1 MRRKIFCL
9 LMCMTMVCS
18 FIGLPTA
25 GYAET
30 KGQLYAFLIPVR
42 LTVSEDGKLA
52 PNPKQYSGSL
62 DALAT
67 TFEYQAFDY
76 EPEVGQTMCFAIKTT
91 TGDYYALDNVSC
103 SGESGSSP
111 CLRETGVKYFR
122 EFYPNRVGTH
132 KITGT
137 YNGITC
143 ELEIRVTVPSVA
155 AFREEARTESG
166 FLGDTVYFG
175 DLLDDSDSDKDWVNF
190 YIIGRMPSNAINSR
204 VSIGEE
210 DWDAEYNRIWK
221 SKDVKGISISDIHLY
236 KNENEYWV
244 CQVRVDRSYKAIMQ
258 RSDISMAF
266 TYEDRYAETENSRE
280 IIGADWRMT
289 IYDAEKIIPE
299 KQLCWVTGGDYI
311 YADEDGIIQYTGPS
325 PEGVKSCTQQCVAQ
339 ENWMDHEIHGYFAV
353 EKGGKYYALEN
364 VRDLTAEAGSDLC
377 LAKGG
382 TTSGDRNGKYLYTY
396 SLRKTGMHRIV
407 GEFEG
412 KEYMIDMYI
421 PMPINGCFK
430 NPDRLSELSDYLS
443 RNINCE
449 ELNTN
454 ETGSEA
460 YFYVYSVTGG
470 ELQTFTQNDNY
481 DLESTNI
488 KGLRFEYYG
497 TIDSEHCIWKAVID
511 RMQFKSSEFYIG
523 TDPNGIDARFV
534 EIENKIQYLPKFCW
548 IGGDSVYVDSN
559 GYIIDR
565 DDSLKEKIK
574 TGIEEDSKSGAMSG
588 YFGVLQENNQYK
600 AVPITQV
607 SGTKGLKIW
616 KESEQ
621 RCLLEW
627 NRFGEHTVTADYEGI
642 AYKMKVKVS
651 VPEYGLFSSEE
662 ISQDSYLG
670 AEFSYNFAKESSED
684 GTEKYFYLLSPAK
697 DYTASD
703 IKILIGGENN
713 VHEYQEGEVTGLSI
727 ADAKEVQCN
736 GKTYF
741 SCRVVVRDS
750 FVYDGEMWLGLRCG
764 ETEGSEYWQRNIN
777 IYDSSYYFGDAD
789 GNKKVDAADTLYL
802 KRHLAGWEG
811 YKELPQKTNVSWM
824 DEASPANLMIL
835 ERHIAGWK
843 DYEMLPYTDNF
854 FE

>member
-1 MRRKIFCL
+1 
-9 LMCMTMVCS
+9 MTMICS

-42 LTVSEDGKLA
+42 LIVSEDGKLA

-67 TFEYQAFDY
+67 TFEYSALYY

-103 SGESGSSP
+103 SGESGSSS

-143 ELEIRVTVPSVA
+143 ELQIRVIAPKIA
-155 AFREEARTESG
+155 AFREEAMTDSS
-166 FLGDTVYFG
+166 FLGGTVYFG
-175 DLLDDSDSDKDWVNF
+175 DLSENPDSDRGTF
-190 YIIGRMPSNAINSR
+190 YIVGQMPNGKISNLE
-204 VSIGEE
+204 VSIGEGTWKE
-210 DWDAEYNRIWK
+210 TGGRIWK
-221 SKDVKGISISDIHLY
+221 RKNVKGISFGDVRKHTETSD
-236 KNENEYWV
+236 YWICPV
-244 CQVRVDRSYKAIMQ
+244 TVDRSYKAIMQ
-258 RSDISMAF
+258 RSEHSVAF
-266 TYEDRYAETENSRE
+266 TYYYQPHDGSEPYET
-280 IIGADWRMT
+280 IGDDFRLT

-325 PEGVKSCTQQCVAQ
+325 PDGVKSRTQQCVAQ
-339 ENWMDHEIHGYFAV
+339 ETWMDHEIHGYFAV

-364 VRDLTAEAGSDLC
+364 VRDLTAEAGGDLC
-377 LAKGG
+377 LTKGG
-382 TTSGDRNGKYLYTY
+382 TTSGDRNEKYLYTY

-407 GEFEG
+407 GDFEG

-470 ELQTFTQNDNY
+470 ELQTFAQNDNY

-534 EIENKIQYLPKFCW
+534 KIENKIQYLPEFCW

-600 AVPITQV
+600 AVPITQI

-670 AEFSYNFAKESSED
+670 AAFSYNFAKESSED

-703 IKILIGGENN
+703 IKILIGVENN
-713 VHEYQEGEVTGLSI
+713 VHEYQEGEMTGLSI

-736 GKTYF
+736 DKTYF
-741 SCRVVVRDS
+741 SYRVAVQDN

-764 ETEGSEYWQRNIN
+764 ETEDSEYWQRNIN

-789 GNKKVDAADTLYL
+789 GNKKVDAADALYL
-802 KRHLAGWEG
+802 KRHLADWED
-811 YKELPQKTNVSWM
+811 YRELPQKTNVSWM

>member
-30 KGQLYAFLIPVR
+30 KGQLYAFQIPVM

-62 DALAT
+62 DAIAT

-76 EPEVGQTMCFAIKTT
+76 EPEIGRTMCFAIKTT

-143 ELEIRVTVPSVA
+143 ELQIRVIAPKIA
-155 AFREEARTESG
+155 AFREEAMTDSS
-166 FLGDTVYFG
+166 FLGETVYFG
-175 DLLDDSDSDKDWVNF
+175 DLNEDTDSGRVTF
-190 YIIGRMPSNAINSR
+190 YIVGQMPDGELLNPE
-204 VSIGEE
+204 VSIGKDTWEE
-210 DWDAEYNRIWK
+210 TVGRIWK
-221 SKDVKGISISDIHLY
+221 RKNVKGISFGDVRKHTEKSD
-236 KNENEYWV
+236 YWICPV
-244 CQVRVDRSYKAIMQ
+244 TVYRSYKAMMQ
-258 RSDISMAF
+258 RSEHSVAF
-266 TYEDRYAETENSRE
+266 TYYYQPHDGSEPYET
-280 IIGADWRMT
+280 IGDDFRMT

-339 ENWMDHEIHGYFAV
+339 ENWMDHEIHGYFAM
-353 EKGGKYYALEN
+353 EKDGKYYALEN
-364 VRDLTAEAGSDLC
+364 VRDLTAEAGGDLC
-377 LAKGG
+377 LTKGG
-382 TTSGDRNGKYLYTY
+382 LTSQDDNGKYLYTY

-470 ELQTFTQNDNY
+470 ELQTFAQNDNY

-534 EIENKIQYLPKFCW
+534 KIENKIQYLPKFCW
-548 IGGDSVYVDSN
+548 IEGDSVYVDSN
-559 GYIIDR
+559 GYIIDK
-565 DDSLKEKIK
+565 DDSLKDKIK

-600 AVPITQV
+600 AVPITQI

-670 AEFSYNFAKESSED
+670 AAFSYNFAKESSED

-703 IKILIGGENN
+703 IKILIGVENN
-713 VHEYQEGEVTGLSI
+713 VHEYQEGEMTGLSI

-741 SCRVVVRDS
+741 SYRVAVQDS
-750 FVYDGEMWLGLRCG
+750 FVYDGEIWLGLRFG

-789 GNKKVDAADTLYL
+789 GNKKVDAADALYL
-802 KRHLAGWEG
+802 KRHLADWED
-811 YKELPQKTNVSWM
+811 YRELPQKTNVSWM

>member
-30 KGQLYAFLIPVR
+30 KGQLYAFQIPVM

-62 DALAT
+62 DAIAT

-76 EPEVGQTMCFAIKTT
+76 EPEIGRTMCFAIKTT

-143 ELEIRVTVPSVA
+143 ELQIRVIAPKIA
-155 AFREEARTESG
+155 AFREEAMTDSS
-166 FLGDTVYFG
+166 FLGETVYFG
-175 DLLDDSDSDKDWVNF
+175 DLNEDTDSGRVTF
-190 YIIGRMPSNAINSR
+190 YIVGQMPDGELLNPE
-204 VSIGEE
+204 VSIGKDTWEE
-210 DWDAEYNRIWK
+210 TVGRIWK
-221 SKDVKGISISDIHLY
+221 RKNVKGISFGDVRKHTEKSD
-236 KNENEYWV
+236 YWICPV
-244 CQVRVDRSYKAIMQ
+244 TVYRSYKAMMQ
-258 RSDISMAF
+258 RSEHSVAF
-266 TYEDRYAETENSRE
+266 TYYYQPHDGSEPYET
-280 IIGADWRMT
+280 IGDDFRMT

-339 ENWMDHEIHGYFAV
+339 ENWMDHEIHGYFAM
-353 EKGGKYYALEN
+353 EKDGKYYALEN
-364 VRDLTAEAGSDLC
+364 VRDLTAEAGGDLC
-377 LAKGG
+377 LTKGG
-382 TTSGDRNGKYLYTY
+382 LTSQDDNGKYLYTY

-470 ELQTFTQNDNY
+470 ELQTFAQNDNY

-548 IGGDSVYVDSN
+548 IEGDSVYVDSN
-559 GYIIDR
+559 GYIIDK
-565 DDSLKEKIK
+565 DDSLKDKIK

-600 AVPITQV
+600 AVPITQI

-670 AEFSYNFAKESSED
+670 AAFSYNFAKESSED

-703 IKILIGGENN
+703 IKILIGVENN
-713 VHEYQEGEVTGLSI
+713 VHEYQEGEMTGLSI

-741 SCRVVVRDS
+741 SYRVAVQDS
-750 FVYDGEMWLGLRCG
+750 FVYDGEIWLGLRFG

-789 GNKKVDAADTLYL
+789 GNKKVDAADALYL
-802 KRHLAGWEG
+802 KRHLADWED
-811 YKELPQKTNVSWM
+811 YRELPQKTNVSWM

>member
-30 KGQLYAFLIPVR
+30 KGQLYAFQIPVM

-62 DALAT
+62 DAIAT

-76 EPEVGQTMCFAIKTT
+76 EPEIGRTMCFAIKTT

-143 ELEIRVTVPSVA
+143 ELQIRVIAPKIA
-155 AFREEARTESG
+155 AFREEAMTDSS
-166 FLGDTVYFG
+166 FLGETVYFG
-175 DLLDDSDSDKDWVNF
+175 DLNEDTDSGRVTF
-190 YIIGRMPSNAINSR
+190 YIVGQMPDGELLNPE
-204 VSIGEE
+204 VSIGKDAWEE
-210 DWDAEYNRIWK
+210 TVGRIWK
-221 SKDVKGISISDIHLY
+221 RKNVKGISFGDVRKHTEKSD
-236 KNENEYWV
+236 YWICPV
-244 CQVRVDRSYKAIMQ
+244 TVDRSYKAMMQ
-258 RSDISMAF
+258 RSEHSVAF
-266 TYEDRYAETENSRE
+266 TYYYQPHDGSEPYET
-280 IIGADWRMT
+280 IGDDFRLT

-325 PEGVKSCTQQCVAQ
+325 PDGVKSCTQQYVAQ

-353 EKGGKYYALEN
+353 EKNGKYYALEN
-364 VRDLTAEAGSDLC
+364 VRDLTAEAGGGLC
-377 LAKGG
+377 LTKGG

-396 SLRKTGMHRIV
+396 SLRKTGMHRII

-470 ELQTFTQNDNY
+470 ELQTFAQNDNY
-481 DLESTNI
+481 DLENTNI

-497 TIDSEHCIWKAVID
+497 AVDSEHCIWKAVID
-511 RMQFKSSEFYIG
+511 RMRFKSSEFYIG

-534 EIENKIQYLPKFCW
+534 KIENKIQYLPKFCW
-548 IGGDSVYVDSN
+548 IEGDSVYVDSN

-574 TGIEEDSKSGAMSG
+574 TGIEGDSKSGAMSG
-588 YFGVLQENNQYK
+588 YFGVLQGNNQYK
-600 AVPITQV
+600 AVPITQI
-607 SGTKGLKIW
+607 SGTKGLKIQE
-616 KESEQ
+616 ESGL
-621 RCLLEW
+621 RCLIEW
-627 NRFGEHTVTADYEGI
+627 NRFGEHTVTADYEGST
-642 AYKMKVKVS
+642 YKMKLKVS

-670 AEFSYNFAKESSED
+670 AAFSYNFAKESSED

-703 IKILIGGENN
+703 IKILIGVENN
-713 VHEYQEGEVTGLSI
+713 VHEYQEGEMTGLSI

-736 GKTYF
+736 GKKYF
-741 SCRVVVRDS
+741 SCRVAVQDS
-750 FVYDGEMWLGLRCG
+750 FVYDGEIWLGLRCG

-789 GNKKVDAADTLYL
+789 GNKKVDAADALYL
-802 KRHLAGWEG
+802 KRHLADWED
-811 YKELPQKTNVSWM
+811 YRELPQKTNVSWM

>member
-1 MRRKIFCL
+1 
-9 LMCMTMVCS
+9 
-18 FIGLPTA
+18 
-25 GYAET
+25 
-30 KGQLYAFLIPVR
+30 
-42 LTVSEDGKLA
+42 
-52 PNPKQYSGSL
+52 
-62 DALAT
+62 
-67 TFEYQAFDY
+67 
-76 EPEVGQTMCFAIKTT
+76 
-91 TGDYYALDNVSC
+91 
-103 SGESGSSP
+103 
-111 CLRETGVKYFR
+111 
-122 EFYPNRVGTH
+122 
-132 KITGT
+132 
-137 YNGITC
+137 
-143 ELEIRVTVPSVA
+143 
-155 AFREEARTESG
+155 
-166 FLGDTVYFG
+166 
-175 DLLDDSDSDKDWVNF
+175 
-190 YIIGRMPSNAINSR
+190 
-204 VSIGEE
+204 
-210 DWDAEYNRIWK
+210 
-221 SKDVKGISISDIHLY
+221 
-236 KNENEYWV
+236 
-244 CQVRVDRSYKAIMQ
+244 MQ
-258 RSDISMAF
+258 RSEHSVAF
-266 TYEDRYAETENSRE
+266 TYYYQPHDGSEPYET
-280 IIGADWRMT
+280 IGGDFRLT

-325 PEGVKSCTQQCVAQ
+325 PEGVKSRTEQCVAQ
-339 ENWMDHEIHGYFAV
+339 KTWMNHEIHGYFAV

-364 VRDLTAEAGSDLC
+364 VRDLTAEAGGGLC
-377 LAKGG
+377 LTKGG
-382 TTSGDRNGKYLYTY
+382 LTSQDDNGKYLYTY

-470 ELQTFTQNDNY
+470 ELQTFAQNDNY

-670 AEFSYNFAKESSED
+670 AAFSYNFAKESSED

-703 IKILIGGENN
+703 IKILIGVKNN
-713 VHEYQEGEVTGLSI
+713 VHEYQEGEMTGLSI

-741 SCRVVVRDS
+741 SYRVAVQDS
-750 FVYDGEMWLGLRCG
+750 FVYDGEIWLGLRFG

-789 GNKKVDAADTLYL
+789 GNKKVDAADALYL
-802 KRHLAGWEG
+802 KRHLAGWED
-811 YKELPQKTNVSWM
+811 YRELPQKTNVSWM

>member
-9 LMCMTMVCS
+9 LMCMTMICS

-42 LTVSEDGKLA
+42 LIVSEDGKLA

-67 TFEYQAFDY
+67 TFEYSALYY

-103 SGESGSSP
+103 SGESGSSS

-143 ELEIRVTVPSVA
+143 ELQIRVIAPKIA
-155 AFREEARTESG
+155 AFREEAMTDSS
-166 FLGDTVYFG
+166 FLGGTVYFG
-175 DLLDDSDSDKDWVNF
+175 DLSENPDSDRVTF
-190 YIIGRMPSNAINSR
+190 YIVGQMPNGKISNLE
-204 VSIGEE
+204 VSIGEGTWKE
-210 DWDAEYNRIWK
+210 TGGRIWK
-221 SKDVKGISISDIHLY
+221 RKNVKGISFGDVRKHTETSD
-236 KNENEYWV
+236 YWICPV
-244 CQVRVDRSYKAIMQ
+244 TVDRSYKAIMQ
-258 RSDISMAF
+258 RSEHSVAF
-266 TYEDRYAETENSRE
+266 TYYYQPHDGSEPYET
-280 IIGADWRMT
+280 IGDDFRLT

-325 PEGVKSCTQQCVAQ
+325 PEGVKSRTEQCVAQ
-339 ENWMDHEIHGYFAV
+339 KSWMDHEIHGYFAV

-364 VRDLTAEAGSDLC
+364 VRDLTAEAGGDLC
-377 LAKGG
+377 LTKGG
-382 TTSGDRNGKYLYTY
+382 TTSGDRNEKYLYTY

-407 GEFEG
+407 GDFEG

-430 NPDRLSELSDYLS
+430 NPDRLSELSDYLL

-460 YFYVYSVTGG
+460 YFYVYSMTGG
-470 ELQTFTQNDNY
+470 EPRTFNNNR
-481 DLESTNI
+481 ESINI
-488 KGLRFEYYG
+488 KGLHFEYYG
-497 TIDSEHCIWKAVID
+497 AVDSEHCIWKAVIE
-511 RMQFKSSEFYIG
+511 RIRFESSGFYIG
-523 TDPNGIDARFV
+523 TDPNGIGATFV
-534 EIENKIQYLPKFCW
+534 EIENKIQYLPAFCW

-565 DDSLKEKIK
+565 DDSLKDKIK
-574 TGIEEDSKSGAMSG
+574 TGIEGDSKSGAMIG

-600 AVPITQV
+600 AVPITQI

-627 NRFGEHTVTADYEGI
+627 NRFGEHTVTADYEGST
-642 AYKMKVKVS
+642 YKMKLKVS

-670 AEFSYNFAKESSED
+670 AAFSYNFAKAGSED
-684 GTEKYFYLLSPAK
+684 GTEKYFYLLTPAK
-697 DYTASD
+697 DYNASD

-713 VHEYQEGEVTGLSI
+713 VHEYQEGKVQGLSI
-727 ADAKEVQCN
+727 EEAKEVQCN

-789 GNKKVDAADTLYL
+789 GNKKVDAADALYL
-802 KRHLAGWEG
+802 KRHLADWEG
-811 YKELPQKTNVSWM
+811 YRELAEKTNVSWM
-824 DEASPANLMIL
+824 DETSPANLMIL

-843 DYEMLPYTDNF
+843 DYEMLPYTDNYF
-854 FE
+854 D

>member
-30 KGQLYAFLIPVR
+30 KGQLYAFQIPVM

-62 DALAT
+62 DAIAT

-76 EPEVGQTMCFAIKTT
+76 EPEIGRTMCFAIKTT

-143 ELEIRVTVPSVA
+143 ELQIRVIAPKIA
-155 AFREEARTESG
+155 AFREEAMTDSS
-166 FLGDTVYFG
+166 FLGETVYFG
-175 DLLDDSDSDKDWVNF
+175 DLNEDTDSGRVTF
-190 YIIGRMPSNAINSR
+190 YIVGQMPDGELLNPE
-204 VSIGEE
+204 VSIGKDTWEE
-210 DWDAEYNRIWK
+210 TVGRIWK
-221 SKDVKGISISDIHLY
+221 RKNVKGISFGDVRKHTEKSD
-236 KNENEYWV
+236 YWICPV
-244 CQVRVDRSYKAIMQ
+244 TVYRSYKAMMQ
-258 RSDISMAF
+258 RSEHSVAF
-266 TYEDRYAETENSRE
+266 TYYYQPHDGSEPYET
-280 IIGADWRMT
+280 IGDDFRMT

-339 ENWMDHEIHGYFAV
+339 ENWMDHEIHGYFAM
-353 EKGGKYYALEN
+353 EKDGKYYALEN
-364 VRDLTAEAGSDLC
+364 VRDLTAEAGGDLC
-377 LAKGG
+377 LTKGG
-382 TTSGDRNGKYLYTY
+382 LTSQDDNGKYLYTY

-470 ELQTFTQNDNY
+470 ELQTFAQNDNY

-548 IGGDSVYVDSN
+548 IEGDSVYVDSN
-559 GYIIDR
+559 GYIIDK
-565 DDSLKEKIK
+565 DDSLKDKIK

-600 AVPITQV
+600 AVPITQI

-670 AEFSYNFAKESSED
+670 AAFSYNFAKESSED

-703 IKILIGGENN
+703 IKILIGVENN
-713 VHEYQEGEVTGLSI
+713 VHEYQEDEMTGLSI

-741 SCRVVVRDS
+741 SYRVAVQDS
-750 FVYDGEMWLGLRCG
+750 FVYDGEIWLGLRFG

-789 GNKKVDAADTLYL
+789 GNKKVDAADALYL
-802 KRHLAGWEG
+802 KRHLADWED
-811 YKELPQKTNVSWM
+811 YRELPQKTNVSWM

>member
-9 LMCMTMVCS
+9 LMCMTMICS

-42 LTVSEDGKLA
+42 LIVSEDGKLA

-67 TFEYQAFDY
+67 TFEYSALYY

-103 SGESGSSP
+103 SGESGSSS
-111 CLRETGVKYFR
+111 CLQETGVKYFR

-143 ELEIRVTVPSVA
+143 ELQIRVIAPKIA
-155 AFREEARTESG
+155 AFREEAMTDSS
-166 FLGDTVYFG
+166 FLGGTVYFG
-175 DLLDDSDSDKDWVNF
+175 DLSENPDSDRVTF
-190 YIIGRMPSNAINSR
+190 YIVGQMPNGKISNLE
-204 VSIGEE
+204 VSIGEGTWKE
-210 DWDAEYNRIWK
+210 TGGRIWK
-221 SKDVKGISISDIHLY
+221 RKNVKGISFGDVRKHTETSD
-236 KNENEYWV
+236 YWICPV
-244 CQVRVDRSYKAIMQ
+244 TVDRSYKAIMQ
-258 RSDISMAF
+258 RSEHSVAF
-266 TYEDRYAETENSRE
+266 TYYYQPHDGSEPYET
-280 IIGADWRMT
+280 IGDDFRLT

-325 PEGVKSCTQQCVAQ
+325 PEGVKSRTEQCVAQ
-339 ENWMDHEIHGYFAV
+339 KSWMDHEIHGYFAV

-364 VRDLTAEAGSDLC
+364 VRDLTAEAGGDLC
-377 LAKGG
+377 LTKGG
-382 TTSGDRNGKYLYTY
+382 TTSGDRNEKYLYTY

-407 GEFEG
+407 GDFEG

-430 NPDRLSELSDYLS
+430 NPDRLSELSDYLL

-460 YFYVYSVTGG
+460 YFYVYSMTGG
-470 ELQTFTQNDNY
+470 EPRTFNNNR
-481 DLESTNI
+481 ESINI
-488 KGLRFEYYG
+488 KGLHFEYYG
-497 TIDSEHCIWKAVID
+497 AVDSEHCIWKAVIE
-511 RMQFKSSEFYIG
+511 RMRFESSGFYIG
-523 TDPNGIDARFV
+523 TDPNGIGATFV
-534 EIENKIQYLPKFCW
+534 EIENKIQYLPAFCW

-565 DDSLKEKIK
+565 DDSLKDKIK
-574 TGIEEDSKSGAMSG
+574 TGIEGDSKSGAMSG

-600 AVPITQV
+600 AVPITQI

-627 NRFGEHTVTADYEGI
+627 NRFGEHTVTADYEGST
-642 AYKMKVKVS
+642 YKMKLKVS

-670 AEFSYNFAKESSED
+670 AAFSYNFAKAGSED
-684 GTEKYFYLLSPAK
+684 GTEKYFYLLTPAK
-697 DYTASD
+697 DYNASD

-727 ADAKEVQCN
+727 EEAKEVQCN

-789 GNKKVDAADTLYL
+789 GNKKVDAADALYL
-802 KRHLAGWEG
+802 KRHLADWEA
-811 YKELPQKTNVSWM
+811 YRELPEKTNVSWM

>member
-1 MRRKIFCL
+1 MRFTDI
-9 LMCMTMVCS
+9 
-18 FIGLPTA
+18 
-25 GYAET
+25 
-30 KGQLYAFLIPVR
+30 
-42 LTVSEDGKLA
+42 
-52 PNPKQYSGSL
+52 
-62 DALAT
+62 
-67 TFEYQAFDY
+67 
-76 EPEVGQTMCFAIKTT
+76 
-91 TGDYYALDNVSC
+91 
-103 SGESGSSP
+103 
-111 CLRETGVKYFR
+111 LR
-122 EFYPNRVGTH
+122 
-132 KITGT
+132 
-137 YNGITC
+137 
-143 ELEIRVTVPSVA
+143 
-155 AFREEARTESG
+155 
-166 FLGDTVYFG
+166 
-175 DLLDDSDSDKDWVNF
+175 W
-190 YIIGRMPSNAINSR
+190 
-204 VSIGEE
+204 
-210 DWDAEYNRIWK
+210 
-221 SKDVKGISISDIHLY
+221 
-236 KNENEYWV
+236 
-244 CQVRVDRSYKAIMQ
+244 
-258 RSDISMAF
+258 
-266 TYEDRYAETENSRE
+266 
-280 IIGADWRMT
+280 
-289 IYDAEKIIPE
+289 
-299 KQLCWVTGGDYI
+299 
-311 YADEDGIIQYTGPS
+311 
-325 PEGVKSCTQQCVAQ
+325 
-339 ENWMDHEIHGYFAV
+339 
-353 EKGGKYYALEN
+353 
-364 VRDLTAEAGSDLC
+364 
-377 LAKGG
+377 
-382 TTSGDRNGKYLYTY
+382 
-396 SLRKTGMHRIV
+396 
-407 GEFEG
+407 
-412 KEYMIDMYI
+412 
-421 PMPINGCFK
+421 K

-460 YFYVYSVTGG
+460 YFYVYSMTGG
-470 ELQTFTQNDNY
+470 EPRTFNNNR
-481 DLESTNI
+481 ESINI

-497 TIDSEHCIWKAVID
+497 AVDSEHCIWKAVID

-534 EIENKIQYLPKFCW
+534 KIENKIQYLPKFCW
-548 IGGDSVYVDSN
+548 IEGDSVYVDSN

-670 AEFSYNFAKESSED
+670 AAFSYNFAKESSED

-703 IKILIGGENN
+703 IKILIGVKNN
-713 VHEYQEGEVTGLSI
+713 VHEYQEGEMTGLSI

-741 SCRVVVRDS
+741 SYRVAVQDS
-750 FVYDGEMWLGLRCG
+750 FVYDGEIWLGLRFG

-789 GNKKVDAADTLYL
+789 GNKKVDAADALYL
-802 KRHLAGWEG
+802 KRHLAGWED
-811 YKELPQKTNVSWM
+811 YRELPQKTNVSWM

>member
-9 LMCMTMVCS
+9 LMCMTMICS

-30 KGQLYAFLIPVR
+30 KGQIYAFYI
-42 LTVSEDGKLA
+42 TSCFNISEDGKLVY
-52 PNPKQYSGSL
+52 KWQDGGSL
-62 DALAT
+62 DDYAN
-67 TFEYQAFDY
+67 TFEYGALYY

-103 SGESGSSP
+103 SGESGSSS

-143 ELEIRVTVPSVA
+143 ELQIRVIAPKIA
-155 AFREEARTESG
+155 AFREEAMTDSS
-166 FLGDTVYFG
+166 FLGGTVYFG
-175 DLLDDSDSDKDWVNF
+175 DLSENPDSDRVTF
-190 YIIGRMPSNAINSR
+190 YIVGQMPNGKISNLE
-204 VSIGEE
+204 VSIGEGTWKE
-210 DWDAEYNRIWK
+210 TGGRIWK
-221 SKDVKGISISDIHLY
+221 RKNVKGISFGDVRKHTETSD
-236 KNENEYWV
+236 YWICPV
-244 CQVRVDRSYKAIMQ
+244 TVDRSYKAIMQ
-258 RSDISMAF
+258 RSEHSVAF
-266 TYEDRYAETENSRE
+266 TYYYQPHDGSEPYET
-280 IIGADWRMT
+280 IGDDFRLT

-325 PEGVKSCTQQCVAQ
+325 PEGVKSRTEQCVAQ
-339 ENWMDHEIHGYFAV
+339 KSWMDHEIHGYFAV

-364 VRDLTAEAGSDLC
+364 VRDLTAEAGGDLC
-377 LAKGG
+377 LTKGG
-382 TTSGDRNGKYLYTY
+382 TTSGDRNEKYLYTY

-407 GEFEG
+407 GDFEG

-430 NPDRLSELSDYLS
+430 NPDRLSELSDYLL

-460 YFYVYSVTGG
+460 YFYVYSMTGG
-470 ELQTFTQNDNY
+470 EPRTFNNNR
-481 DLESTNI
+481 ERINI
-488 KGLRFEYYG
+488 KGLHFEYYG
-497 TIDSEHCIWKAVID
+497 AVDSEHCIWKAVID
-511 RMQFKSSEFYIG
+511 RMRFESSEFYIG
-523 TDPNGIDARFV
+523 TDPDGIGATFV
-534 EIENKIQYLPKFCW
+534 EIENKIQYLPAFCW

-574 TGIEEDSKSGAMSG
+574 TGIEGDSKSGAMSG

-600 AVPITQV
+600 AVPIAQI

-670 AEFSYNFAKESSED
+670 AAFSYNFAKAGSED
-684 GTEKYFYLLSPAK
+684 GTEKYFYLLTPAK
-697 DYTASD
+697 DYNASD

-713 VHEYQEGEVTGLSI
+713 VHEYQEGKVQGLSI
-727 ADAKEVQCN
+727 EEAKEVQCN

-824 DEASPANLMIL
+824 DEASPTNLMIL

>member
-1 MRRKIFCL
+1 
-9 LMCMTMVCS
+9 MCMTMICS
-18 FIGLPTA
+18 FIGLPSA

-30 KGQLYAFLIPVR
+30 KGQLYAFQIPVM
-42 LTVSEDGKLA
+42 LIVSEDGKLA

-67 TFEYQAFDY
+67 TFEYSALYY

-103 SGESGSSP
+103 SGESGSSS

-143 ELEIRVTVPSVA
+143 ELQIRVIAPKIA
-155 AFREEARTESG
+155 AFREEAMTDSS
-166 FLGDTVYFG
+166 FLGGTVYFG
-175 DLLDDSDSDKDWVNF
+175 DLSENPDSDRVTF
-190 YIIGRMPSNAINSR
+190 YIVGQMPDGKISNPE
-204 VSIGEE
+204 VSIGESAWE
-210 DWDAEYNRIWK
+210 ETGGRIWTRK
-221 SKDVKGISISDIHLY
+221 NVKGISFGDVRKHTEKSD
-236 KNENEYWV
+236 YWICPV
-244 CQVRVDRSYKAIMQ
+244 TVDGSYKAIMQ
-258 RSDISMAF
+258 RSEHSVAF
-266 TYEDRYAETENSRE
+266 TYYYQPHDGSEPYET
-280 IIGADWRMT
+280 IGDDFRLT

-325 PEGVKSCTQQCVAQ
+325 PEGVKSRTEQCVAQ
-339 ENWMDHEIHGYFAV
+339 KTWMNHEIHGYFAV

-364 VRDLTAEAGSDLC
+364 VRDLTAEAGGDLC
-377 LAKGG
+377 LTKGG
-382 TTSGDRNGKYLYTY
+382 TTSGDRNEKYLYTY

-430 NPDRLSELSDYLS
+430 NPDRLSELSDYLL

-460 YFYVYSVTGG
+460 YFYVYSMTGG
-470 ELQTFTQNDNY
+470 EPRTFNNNR
-481 DLESTNI
+481 ESINI
-488 KGLRFEYYG
+488 KGLHFEYYG
-497 TIDSEHCIWKAVID
+497 AVDSEHCIWKAVID
-511 RMQFKSSEFYIG
+511 RMRFESSEFYIG
-523 TDPNGIDARFV
+523 TDPDGIGATFV
-534 EIENKIQYLPKFCW
+534 EIENKIQYLPAFCW

-574 TGIEEDSKSGAMSG
+574 TGIEGDSKSGAMSG
-588 YFGVLQENNQYK
+588 YFGVLQGNNKYK
-600 AVPITQV
+600 AVPITQI

-670 AEFSYNFAKESSED
+670 AAFSYNFAKAGSED
-684 GTEKYFYLLSPAK
+684 GTEKYFYLLTPAK
-697 DYTASD
+697 DYNASD

-713 VHEYQEGEVTGLSI
+713 VHEYQEDKVQGLSI
-727 ADAKEVQCN
+727 EEAKEVQCN